1 MTFKHL
7 IVITL
12 FQMLTLPAL
21 AEINVFAC
29 EPEWKALVETLG
41 GERINAISATTAL
54 QDPHH
59 IEARPSLIAKMR
71 NADMVICTGAEL
83 EIGWL
88 PLLLRQAANV
98 RIQASQP
105 GYFMAAD
112 QVEKME
118 VHENVDRSMGD
129 VHASGNPH
137 VHLDPYRLLKITEKL
152 KNRLK
157 EIEPENA
164 DFYQHKFEQFST
176 DWKKAA
182 THWELKAAELKGKKA
197 IVYHRNWSYLTDWL
211 NIDVI
216 ADLEPKPGLP
226 PSSAHLARL
235 LSVVKETN
243 PDFILIAAYQDAKGA
258 QWLSRKTGI
267 PVVTLPFTIGGSSDA
282 GTIFNLYSATIDL
295 LLAVQK

>member
-1 MTFKHL
+1 MIFKSL
-7 IVITL
+7 IIFTL
-12 FQMLTLPAL
+12 LQSVTLPVW

-29 EPEWKALVETLG
+29 EPEWKALAEILG
-41 GERINAISATTAL
+41 GNNINAFSATTAL

-88 PLLLRQAANV
+88 PLLLRKAANA

-105 GYFMAAD
+105 GYFMAAEHVD
-112 QVEKME
+112 KLE
-118 VHENVDRSMGD
+118 VHKNIDRSMGD

-137 VHLDPYRLLKITEKL
+137 VHLDPYRLLKIVEKL
-152 KNRLK
+152 KNRLVN
-157 EIEPENA
+157 IDPANA
-164 DFYQHKFEQFST
+164 DAYQHKFEQFIV
-176 DWKKAA
+176 DWKRNVTQWESKAV
-182 THWELKAAELKGKKA
+182 KLKGKKA

-226 PSSAHLARL
+226 PTSSHLVRL
-235 LSVVKETN
+235 LSVVKQSK

-258 QWLSRKTGI
+258 QWLSNKTGI
-267 PVVTLPFTIGGSSDA
+267 PIVTLPFTIGGSA
-282 GTIFNLYSATIDL
+282 NAETIKSLYDVTINQ
-295 LLAVQK
+295 LLANIK